1 MITTSRENVRLDL
14 QLRLDQAKTAL
25 ERNKLG
31 QFATPTALAQD
42 MLAYA
47 HRCMPQDALV
57 TFLDPA
63 IGTGSFYSALL
74 QIFTDRIIIAVIG
87 YEIDRH
93 YGDEALKLWSN
104 TPLQL
109 NIADFTHAEPP
120 LFDIERANLLI
131 CNPPYVRHHHID
143 SAEKQRLQ
151 KLVEQ
156 RARIRLSGL
165 SGLYCYFLC
174 LAHTWM
180 QRGGIAAWLIPSE
193 FMDVNYGRQVKEYL
207 LSRVTLV
214 HIHQFDPQ
222 DVQFD
227 DALVSSAVVWV
238 RNDPP
243 PLDHYVRFT
252 YGGSLAAPHLERNV
266 TIANLRSIPKWT
278 QIAST
283 EQVLEQ
289 SDSVTLFSDLFTIKR
304 GIATGA
310 NKFFII
316 EPDTIA
322 RYQIPSCLLT
332 PILPSPRYLS
342 SAEIK
347 ADEHGDPL
355 LEKPQYLIN
364 CNLSEAAI
372 RERYAGLWNYLQ
384 EGIAAGV
391 HKGYLCAHRSP
402 WYAQEVR
409 PAAPFLC
416 PYMGRKERKS
426 GEPFRFILNRSR
438 ATVPNVYLMLYP
450 KPILAHALQASPDLY
465 DDILRALNRTTP
477 ESLIAG
483 GRVYGGGLHKL
494 EPNELASA
502 RLAGVIVHR
511 TEGRI
516 EIP

>member
-1 MITTSRENVRLDL
+1 MITASCEGVRLDL

-31 QFATPTALAQD
+31 QFATPTALAHD
-42 MLAYA
+42 ILERA
-47 HRCMPQDALV
+47 HHYLPEDAPV

-74 QIFTDRIIIAVIG
+74 HVFADRKITTATG
-87 YEIDRH
+87 YEIDHH
-93 YGDEALKLWSN
+93 YGDEALKLGSN

-109 NIADFTHAEPP
+109 HIDDFTQADPP
-120 LFDIERANLLI
+120 LFDAERANLLI
-131 CNPPYVRHHHID
+131 CNPPYVRHHHLGSD
-143 SAEKQRLQ
+143 EKQRLQ
-151 KLVEQ
+151 QLVEQ
-156 RARIRLSGL
+156 RARVRLSGL

-180 QRGGIAAWLIPSE
+180 QRGGIAVWLIPSE

-207 LSRVTLV
+207 LSRVTLL
-214 HIHQFDPQ
+214 HIHRFDPQ
-222 DVQFD
+222 DAQFD

-243 PLDHYVRFT
+243 PLDHRVRFT
-252 YGGSLAAPHLERNV
+252 YGGTVSAPRLEDSV
-266 TIANLRSIPKWT
+266 STTNLRGISKWT
-278 QIAST
+278 RIPSIV
-283 EQVLEQ
+283 ESSIQ
-289 SDSVTLFSDLFTIKR
+289 SGEVTLFSDLFTIKR

-310 NKFFII
+310 NKFFIVG
-316 EPDTIA
+316 PDVVATYA
-322 RYQIPSCLLT
+322 IPSAFLI

-342 SAEIK
+342 GDEIK
-347 ADEHGDPL
+347 ADERGDPL
-355 LEKPQYLIN
+355 IERPQYLLS
-364 CNLSEAAI
+364 CNLPEAAI

-384 EGIAAGV
+384 EGVAAGV
-391 HKGYLCAHRSP
+391 HEGYICAHRSP

-450 KPILAHALQASPDLY
+450 KPILAHALQTDPSLY
-465 DDILRALNRTTP
+465 DGILRALNSTTP

-502 RLAGVIVHR
+502 RLAGVTLHR
-511 TEGRI
+511 AEGRI
-516 EIP
+516 EIA

>member
-1 MITTSRENVRLDL
+1 
-14 QLRLDQAKTAL
+14 
-25 ERNKLG
+25 
-31 QFATPTALAQD
+31 
-42 MLAYA
+42 
-47 HRCMPQDALV
+47 
-57 TFLDPA
+57 
-63 IGTGSFYSALL
+63 
-74 QIFTDRIIIAVIG
+74 
-87 YEIDRH
+87 
-93 YGDEALKLWSN
+93 
-104 TPLQL
+104 
-109 NIADFTHAEPP
+109 
-120 LFDIERANLLI
+120 
-131 CNPPYVRHHHID
+131 
-143 SAEKQRLQ
+143 
-151 KLVEQ
+151 
-156 RARIRLSGL
+156 
-165 SGLYCYFLC
+165 
-174 LAHTWM
+174 
-180 QRGGIAAWLIPSE
+180 
-193 FMDVNYGRQVKEYL
+193 MDVNYGRQIKEYL

-214 HIHQFDPQ
+214 HIHRFDPQ

-243 PLDHYVRFT
+243 PLDHRVRFT
-252 YGGSLAAPHLERNV
+252 YGGSLAAPRLERNV

-278 QIAST
+278 RIAST
-283 EQVLEQ
+283 EQALEQ

-316 EPDTIA
+316 GPDTIA
-322 RYQIPSCLLT
+322 TYQIPSCFLT

-342 SAEIK
+342 SDEIK

-364 CNLSEAAI
+364 CNLPEAAI
-372 RERYAGLWNYLQ
+372 RERYAGLWSYLQ

-391 HKGYLCAHRSP
+391 HKGYICAHRSP

-450 KPILAHALQASPDLY
+450 KPILAHALQTSPALY
-465 DDILRALNRTTP
+465 GDILRALNSTTP

-494 EPNELASA
+494 EPNELAGA
-502 RLAGVIVHR
+502 RLMGVIMHR

-516 EIP
+516 KIP